1 MRFAMNSPQVRTLCA
16 VLVAGAAASGCA
28 AHLRVYDAPQAAVPA
43 AWTQTAPV
51 ATESEGERL
60 ADWWNA
66 FSDAQLSDL
75 IARGVGASLDART
88 AVSRVREA
96 RASMRSVRSGAR
108 PQVDASASGRAS
120 QTGDAPGASGVNQSY
135 GLGLDASWE
144 LDVFGAVRSA
154 TAGAAA
160 TVEARVEDLRDVL
173 VSLAAEV
180 ALGYIDLRSFQQ
192 RLALAQSNVALQE
205 ETLELTRFRQ
215 QAGLGT
221 DLEVQQALSN
231 VESTRAQ
238 VALLEQ
244 QAAQAIHALSVL
256 LAQPPGSLAGELGTA
271 APIPVAPIAIAA
283 GVPADAI
290 RRRPDVRSA
299 ERQLAAQF
307 QQVNAARADLYPTFR
322 LAGSIG
328 LEALSIGRL
337 VLPGSFAW
345 SAGPSASTRL
355 FNRDQLR
362 QNVVIQSERQ
372 QQAVLTYE
380 SRVLGALQDVEDS
393 LTALAQE
400 QVRRDH
406 LTAAASAAQQA
417 AELSLQLYTAG
428 LRDFRDVLDA
438 QRSLLTLQDS
448 MASSTS
454 LVATDMVRLY
464 KALGGGWRTESMLP
478 AEARA
483 ALAP

>member
-1 MRFAMNSPQVRTLCA
+1 MNSVPIRALCVC
-16 VLVAGAAASGCA
+16 VLVSVAASGCA
-28 AHLRVYDAPQAAVPA
+28 AHRRSYETPQPAVPP
-43 AWTQTAPV
+43 AWTQQASADGDV
-51 ATESEGERL
+51 DRL
-60 ADWWNA
+60 AEWWSN
-66 FSDAQLSDL
+66 FSDPQLSDL
-75 IARGVGASLDART
+75 VGRAVHANLDVRT

-96 RASMRSVRSGAR
+96 RASMRSVRSGGR
-108 PQVDASASGRAS
+108 PTVDASGSARAS
-120 QTGDAPGASGVNQSY
+120 QAGDVVGGSSVNQSY

-144 LDVFGAVRSA
+144 LDVFGRVRSA
-154 TAGAAA
+154 TDAALA
-160 TVEARVEDLRDVL
+160 TVEAQAEDLRDVL

-180 ALGYIDLRSFQQ
+180 ALDYIDLRSIQQ
-192 RLALAQSNVALQE
+192 RLALAQSNVSLQE
-205 ETLELTRFRQ
+205 ETLELTQLRQ

-238 VALLEQ
+238 IASLEQ
-244 QAAQAIHALSVL
+244 QATQAIHALSVL
-256 LAQPPGSLAGELGTA
+256 LAQPPGALLGELGAA
-271 APIPVAPIAIAA
+271 APIPVAPLTVAA
-283 GVPADAI
+283 GVPADAL

-307 QQVNAARADLYPTFR
+307 QQVNAARADLYPSFR

-337 VLPGSFAW
+337 LLPGSFAW

-355 FNRDQLR
+355 FNREQLR

-372 QQAVLTYE
+372 TQAALSYE
-380 SRVLGALQDVEDS
+380 SRVLFALQEVEDS

-400 QVRRDH
+400 QVRRDR

-438 QRSLLTLQDS
+438 QRSLLSLQDS
-448 MASSTS
+448 MTASTALVSTE
-454 LVATDMVRLY
+454 LVRLY
-464 KALGGGWRTESMLP
+464 KALGGGWRTDDMLP
-478 AEARA
+478 PAERD